1 MSETVEMEGEEP
13 LAVAD
18 VDELEPVV
26 VKPVKRLEGELDLPG
41 DPDVSLLALASAVR
55 SEGTSEILA
64 LSDRPVVRTF
74 VQMLKDRGVSVESA
88 DGVTAV
94 TGGVPD
100 RGEGTLDAGSS
111 PVLLGCLAGLFGGAP
126 VGVELTAEADLEAC
140 ASKILEG
147 LESLGA
153 RPVRPAEGIF
163 PVRVG
168 GRALRPGSFSTGGPD
183 AAVKCTMLLAGLGT
197 EGTTEV
203 LQDTAG
209 DDDLEPLLKAAGASL
224 EKGRV
229 EGAEGHRIALTGP
242 AVLQATRH
250 DLPGDATAALFVLLA
265 ASLLKRSEVSV
276 TRAGVDWKTRR
287 MQDLVRRM
295 DVNFAMVRTRTE
307 SKFHTRQL
315 NVKASE
321 LRPIKIAEP
330 YTSLLLGELPMFAA
344 AAANIPGEMII
355 RDAERLRAG
364 GIDRIGLV
372 VESLRLLGAQVG
384 EMPDGLVVKGGVR
397 LQGCELD
404 AGGDASVTLAL
415 MLAGMTAEGE
425 TTIRNPGPVA
435 EVYPGIYD
443 RVLTIAVT

>member
-1 MSETVEMEGEEP
+1 M
-13 LAVAD
+13 
-18 VDELEPVV
+18 
-26 VKPVKRLEGELDLPG
+26 
-41 DPDVSLLALASAVR
+41 
-55 SEGTSEILA
+55 
-64 LSDRPVVRTF
+64 
-74 VQMLKDRGVSVESA
+74 
-88 DGVTAV
+88 
-94 TGGVPD
+94 
-100 RGEGTLDAGSS
+100 
-111 PVLLGCLAGLFGGAP
+111 
-126 VGVELTAEADLEAC
+126 
-140 ASKILEG
+140 
-147 LESLGA
+147 
-153 RPVRPAEGIF
+153 
-163 PVRVG
+163 
-168 GRALRPGSFSTGGPD
+168 
-183 AAVKCTMLLAGLGT
+183 
-197 EGTTEV
+197 
-203 LQDTAG
+203 
-209 DDDLEPLLKAAGASL
+209 
-224 EKGRV
+224 
-229 EGAEGHRIALTGP
+229 
-242 AVLQATRH
+242 
-250 DLPGDATAALFVLLA
+250 LLA